1 MASLPLFR
9 TRSDPRK
16 VARLVLLCVSAGIAL
31 LLFVPAAI
39 LFSGRTL
46 GPLEPS
52 AWIHFFCLG
61 LLAGI
66 GPYGFYAA
74 REARRIRH
82 LEQRFPDFLRDIASS
97 HQGGMTLP
105 NAVSVASRGEYG
117 PLTVEIRRMAD
128 QLSWNVPF
136 DEALMRFAQR
146 VDTPLIHRAVN
157 LILEANHSG
166 GATTE
171 VLLAAARDAREI
183 KTLETERNLSM
194 SLYTIVIYIT
204 FLVFLSVAAV
214 MYAQFVPQLVA
225 SSQSVQGTGGAVGP
239 VAGLGGPQ
247 LRTEDFQLFYFMA
260 AVMQG
265 LGDGIV
271 AGLMGTGRA
280 VQGLKHSFFMVLMS
294 YLTFVLF
301 LN

>member
-1 MASLPLFR
+1 VAGPPLFR
-9 TRSDPRK
+9 TRRDPRR
-16 VARLVLLCVSAGIAL
+16 VARLAILAASAAVAL
-31 LLFVPAAI
+31 LLLVPAAI
-39 LFSGRTL
+39 LFSGRSL
-46 GPLEPS
+46 GGIGPS
-52 AWIHFFCLG
+52 DWIHFFCLG
-61 LLAGI
+61 LLAAI
-66 GPYGFYAA
+66 GPYGFHAA
-74 REARRIRH
+74 GEARRIRH

-117 PLTVEIRRMAD
+117 PLTPEVRRMAD

-136 DEALMRFAQR
+136 DEALVRFAQR
-146 VDTPLIHRAVN
+146 VDTPLVHRAVN

-183 KTLETERNLSM
+183 KTLETERTLSM
-194 SLYTIVIYIT
+194 GLYTIVIYIT
-204 FLVFLSVAAV
+204 FLVFLAVAAV

-225 SSQSVQGTGGAVGP
+225 SSAAVQGGADTLGP
-239 VAGLGGPQ
+239 VAGLGGEQ

-265 LGDGIV
+265 LGDGVV

-280 VQGLKHSFFMVLMS
+280 ALGLRHSFVMVLLS

-301 LN
+301 LG